1 MNDFVESI
9 GLSMGIAFAMGA
21 IGIGIW
27 FLIDKNK
34 RKEYEEKQKKKILT
48 TKEWAYTVFGILGII
63 QGSSMITIYA
73 STMATIDFSAL
84 MAGIGMFL
92 IIGGVLLELRTQ
104 TNHRK
109 SVIDLEKKVEEILK
123 KLDEK
128 DQS

>member
-1 MNDFVESI
+1 MNDLVESI
-9 GLSMGIAFAMGA
+9 GLSMGVAFAMGA
-21 IGIGIW
+21 IGMGIW

-34 RKEYEEKQKKKILT
+34 RKEYEERQKKKILT

-73 STMATIDFSAL
+73 DTMATIDFSAL

-92 IIGGVLLELRTQ
+92 IICGVLLELWTQ

-109 SVIDLEKKVEEILK
+109 SIIDLEKKVEEILK

>member
-9 GLSMGIAFAMGA
+9 GLSIGIAFTMGA
-21 IGIGIW
+21 IGMGIW

-73 STMATIDFSAL
+73 NTMATIDFSAL
-84 MAGIGMFL
+84 MSGIGMFL

-104 TNHRK
+104 THHRK
-109 SVIDLEKKVEEILK
+109 SIIDLEQKVEEILK
-123 KLDEK
+123 KLDEE
-128 DQS
+128 